1 LFDALLSFHML
12 CTYLKVPKYIFPTH
26 LTKSITHT
34 RAHTHTHTHTHT
46 LISFVLQR
54 QNPWSVIAL
63 ENLLWF
69 SKIWRLNAMPL
80 SFACVFIYCVTI
92 LLYYSL
98 QCNEVLVFYVSIPNI
113 QWTSW
118 EENSCFHLYIPSIYP
133 NILMNDL

>member
-1 LFDALLSFHML
+1 MPYYLSICF
-12 CTYLKVPKYIFPTH
+12 
-26 LTKSITHT
+26 
-34 RAHTHTHTHTHT
+34 AHTWKYLNTSSLLTSQNPSRIHVHTHTHTHT